1 MSTEYKKEINTDL
14 RWVAIKLPF
23 FVVISHFKTNYD
35 YKYMIL
41 NVPKNPDSNM
51 RATHEYTGLSE
62 DAINIIKKYSEEHNE
77 KQLIEILNTLFKEGI
92 MTNLIKALED
102 FILFTSTG
110 KLTFSYTSDK
120 PKSIPIDPK
129 IIAEWFLDIELER
142 ATEKIKEI
150 LLEKYSYL
158 YEKEDSE

>member
-1 MSTEYKKEINTDL
+1 
-14 RWVAIKLPF
+14 
-23 FVVISHFKTNYD
+23 
-35 YKYMIL
+35 
-41 NVPKNPDSNM
+41 
-51 RATHEYTGLSE
+51 
-62 DAINIIKKYSEEHNE
+62 
-77 KQLIEILNTLFKEGI
+77 